1 MKYFPIKIVFFSK
14 RNMQK
19 CQTAGSLVIR
29 RLYPVVSGEIF
40 EVSRLDLFVLCVQGR
55 RRLRI
60 VNEGK
65 EKLVYFKEKYGVI

>member
-1 MKYFPIKIVFFSK
+1 
-14 RNMQK
+14 MQN

-65 EKLVYFKEKYGVI
+65 KKLVYFKEKYGAI